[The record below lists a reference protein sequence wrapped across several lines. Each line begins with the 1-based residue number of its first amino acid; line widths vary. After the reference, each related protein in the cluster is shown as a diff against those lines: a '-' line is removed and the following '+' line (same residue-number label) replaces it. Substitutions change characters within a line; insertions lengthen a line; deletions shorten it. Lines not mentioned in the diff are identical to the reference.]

1 MKYEFYGILPAT
13 FIYSFIFSFAFLFY
27 FRNEKKSDCLIFGIA
42 VIHLGII
49 FATPVIVLMA
59 LLNDDEAFKVRFIKD
74 SHKCSLFIEIVSY
87 INHGLNKVFYPFL
100 IYYNESG
107 FISPCFKIF
116 PITFKGWFNFFI
128 DLWVIPLAI
137 ILGIVFFI
145 FKEQILDIYI
155 NFGTYFLNYLN
166 ILDLIFYYYEFGFSI
181 WDCFRYLYR
190 TFKCCQNGDEYKLYI
205 KGKLIYHKNKISEE
219 LEKQLDELCV
229 IANDYSQ
236 EIVNYKLQEVLD
248 FIKNNRRNNYNL
260 SPAYKTEHKKEKKI
274 EGIKKY
280 KLEALI
286 SEHYRKGKILE
297 RKIERLKNINDREVK
312 GNNKAEICDCL
323 IKCCSNKFIEIIKLL
338 IFCLICIFLF
348 FIDLAYFITNTESK
362 LQELWEKDI
371 DNFTNFS
378 SDIFSDLSSDLISDI
393 FSDSDFSSEDYLF
406 QNDTTLINEKSLE
419 LESLVKQIFKFFYGY
434 FIILPHLLILTGG
447 YLIVIL
453 YAVVKR
459 KFITGE
465 YIYDRDFSNDFELIL
480 SVKKISSLIFA
491 SSYLG
496 ALCIVYLIEKD
507 GENYRD
513 SEEYKEFFQF
523 YNLPHSLVVIILKFV
538 FLLIMYFVTLLEYI
552 NFGCKE
558 IAIADEGAVH
568 LNKNGCCCCC
578 CCCCIYYCFKCRR
591 EENIQ
596 LGSNGNFDG
605 NNAIKETEEIKKTE
619 EIKLPSIDIYIYPN
633 LDTNTKI

>member
-1 MKYEFYGILPAT
+1 M
-13 FIYSFIFSFAFLFY
+13 
-27 FRNEKKSDCLIFGIA
+27 
-42 VIHLGII
+42 
-49 FATPVIVLMA
+49 
-59 LLNDDEAFKVRFIKD
+59 
-74 SHKCSLFIEIVSY
+74 
-87 INHGLNKVFYPFL
+87 
-100 IYYNESG
+100 
-107 FISPCFKIF
+107 
-116 PITFKGWFNFFI
+116 
-128 DLWVIPLAI
+128 
-137 ILGIVFFI
+137 
-145 FKEQILDIYI
+145 
-155 NFGTYFLNYLN
+155 
-166 ILDLIFYYYEFGFSI
+166 
-181 WDCFRYLYR
+181 
-190 TFKCCQNGDEYKLYI
+190 
-205 KGKLIYHKNKISEE
+205 
-219 LEKQLDELCV
+219 
-229 IANDYSQ
+229 
-236 EIVNYKLQEVLD
+236 
-248 FIKNNRRNNYNL
+248 
-260 SPAYKTEHKKEKKI
+260 
-274 EGIKKY
+274 
-280 KLEALI
+280 
-286 SEHYRKGKILE
+286 
-297 RKIERLKNINDREVK
+297 
-312 GNNKAEICDCL
+312 
-323 IKCCSNKFIEIIKLL
+323 
-338 IFCLICIFLF
+338 
-348 FIDLAYFITNTESK
+348 
-362 LQELWEKDI
+362 QELWEKDI

-406 QNDTTLINEKSLE
+406 QKDTTLINEKSLE
-419 LESLVKQIFKFFYGY
+419 LESLIKQIFKFFYGY

-633 LDTNTKI
+633 MDTNSKI